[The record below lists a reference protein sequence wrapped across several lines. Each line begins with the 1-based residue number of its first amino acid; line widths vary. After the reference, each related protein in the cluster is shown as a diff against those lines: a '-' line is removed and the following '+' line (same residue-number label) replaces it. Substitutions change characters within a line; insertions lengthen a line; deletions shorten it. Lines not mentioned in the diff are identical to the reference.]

1 VNLRDSQANDAP
13 LHRPAKL
20 ASLAGLAAIC
30 VGILIPYIG
39 LYSLFGNW
47 HLFIIA
53 GGGLLMLVGFVMWV
67 RHMSRSKRR
76 SLSAVFL
83 LGGVGSCALAG
94 SNVHI
99 WGLFF
104 LLATPA
110 VMIGLIMLVMGLFV
124 GEPRPATLQQ

>member
-1 VNLRDSQANDAP
+1 MPGN
-13 LHRPAKL
+13 RPAKL

-30 VGILIPYIG
+30 VGILIPYID
-39 LYSLFGNW
+39 LYPVFGDSF
-47 HLFIIA
+47 LFIIA
-53 GGGLLMLVGFVMWV
+53 GGGVLMLVGFVMWA

-83 LGGVGSCALAG
+83 IGGIGSCALAG

-104 LLATPA
+104 LLAIPA